1 MIIDLCLMNRN
12 QKVLYFTVDLT
23 DIYCNITDVGS
34 VISSINCPEFILNSE
49 NKKNAIKFW
58 WQMRCMPTTRRDFAN
73 IITMLYKQPL
83 HKKHQ
88 QEESIYLV
96 SLFSYAQNIKDHYW
110 INPAQEYK
118 VSFPN
123 MSREMNITLK
133 PAKYEDI
140 SFYYNIPKNDDVIK
154 LILDCHKKDYSI
166 DNYLSP
172 NICVQGDKIK
182 FWEYSEEKNA
192 YLLHKY
198 LHGITE
204 IEENEFKVYEFIKK
218 EIPHLA
224 VEPNIVKKDLANYD
238 ISNGKS
244 IIKKYVTYKNFVDVT
259 TEMITGEEILLA
271 RGPQRGDILDIF
283 YDNCSYLSIPI
294 NFVNEVV
301 YMSNALDRHFGME
314 EEIEFDNI
322 GFIRDAETKQFISP
336 APIFGN
342 SYFQEIL

>member
-1 MIIDLCLMNRN
+1 MIIDLCLMNRD
-12 QKVLYFTVDLT
+12 QKVLYFTADIT
-23 DIYCNITDVGS
+23 DIYCDIIEIGS
-34 VISSINCPEFILNSE
+34 VISSINCPEFILNSVD
-49 NKKNAIKFW
+49 KKNALKFW

-73 IITMLYKQPL
+73 IITMLYQNPL

-88 QEESIYLV
+88 QDEAIYLI
-96 SLFSYAQNIKDHYW
+96 SLFAYAQNLKDHYW

-118 VSFPN
+118 VTYPN
-123 MSREMNITLK
+123 MSRDMNIILK

-140 SFYYNIPKNDDVIK
+140 SFYYNIPEDDDVMK
-154 LILDCHKKDYSI
+154 LVLDCQKKDYSI
-166 DNYLSP
+166 KNYLSP

-182 FWEYSEEKNA
+182 FWQYDDEENA

-218 EIPHLA
+218 EMPHLA
-224 VEPNIVKKDLANYD
+224 VEPAIAKIDLANYD
-238 ISNGKS
+238 LSDGRS
-244 IIKKYVTYKNFVDVT
+244 VVKKYVTYKNFIDAT
-259 TEMITGEEILLA
+259 TEMITGEEVLLA

-294 NFVNEVV
+294 NFVNEVI

-314 EEIEFDNI
+314 EEVEFDNI
-322 GFIRDAETKQFISP
+322 GFIRDVETKQFIAP